1 MGSDVQ
7 SLKARARN
15 AGGGEWVL
23 TGQKMWVTGSLRSG
37 VIFVLVK
44 TDPDAEP
51 AHSGITCFIAE
62 KEPGVA
68 VNTGQF
74 KGLTISPKIPK
85 MGYRGIETSEVV
97 FDGYSCS
104 EDRILGGPEGG
115 LGRGFRQMMDAL
127 ETGRINVAA
136 RGVGI
141 GQRALELALRYS
153 QERSAFGRPIAHH
166 QAIQFALADMAT
178 KVEASRLLTLRAARI
193 KDAGGRSTSR
203 PAWPSCLRASP
214 EKKWSNRRC
223 GFTAAT
229 DTRRSTRSSVCTE
242 TRPCC

>member
-1 MGSDVQ
+1 
-7 SLKARARN
+7 N
-15 AGGGEWVL
+15 AGSGEWVL

-44 TDPDAEP
+44 TDPDAKP
-51 AHSGITCFIAE
+51 AHTGITCFIAE

-68 VNTGQF
+68 VNTGRFQ
-74 KGLTISPKIPK
+74 GLTISAKIPK

-97 FDGYSCS
+97 FDGYRCG

-115 LGRGFRQMMDAL
+115 LGQGFRQMMDVL

-153 QERSAFGRPIAHH
+153 QERSAFGRPIAQH
-166 QAIQFALADMAT
+166 QAI
-178 KVEASRLLTLRAARI
+178 
-193 KDAGGRSTSR
+193 
-203 PAWPSCLRASP
+203 
-214 EKKWSNRRC
+214 
-223 GFTAAT
+223 
-229 DTRRSTRSSVCTE
+229 
-242 TRPCC
+242 